1 MSPEPPCYYCQYYGA
16 AMDWHTGI
24 EDEWCNA
31 PEEFLFYE
39 GARPCPHFKARLPS
53 EDLFEQ
59 LADEEEARFYQSLEA
74 GDDAD
79 E

>member
-1 MSPEPPCYYCQYYGA
+1 MSPEPPCYYCQFYGA

>member
-24 EDEWCNA
+24 EDEWCEA

-59 LADEEEARFYQSLEA
+59 LADEEEARFYQSLEDQEA
-74 GDDAD
+74 G